1 MHQILKERLMVARL
15 PLLSSGDDPL
25 LKQIL
30 PAILIFVLCL
40 GMVTAIV
47 HATDNEGG
55 GKYNGGSDSCN
66 GDNRKD
72 KSSNW
77 SGSDNADGGSGGV
90 KPSGDGNGGNG
101 GKKKNSDSSI
111 ADGGDGGGGPNWNSG
126 SWNGNWNG
134 GKGGAWK
141 DNTKDTG
148 GRGNV
153 NVGNIVEGFGHD
165 QESSIG
171 VTTLVVVQHTV
182 STHTVQTTVEVLLVT
197 YSVETVSSLCAG
209 WWNLVESNTERLF
222 RKFLFLFASV
232 GERIGRKNVLGNR
245 KRREIYYF
253 VVDNPFSHFRRI
265 TRMAGVGPNEGSW
278 HLRILEKMG
287 LIKSE
292 YVGRYLTYHANN
304 SGDIGGQRNQ
314 MVSLIANSNAT
325 KILDYLRGNPGV
337 KIAHLTRAL
346 MMNRSTISYHIRRMQ
361 TTGLIEKIERNG
373 LRVSPRVENH
383 ERGSAGL
390 VVNPVVARDTARH
403 GRIITI
409 NV

>member
-1 MHQILKERLMVARL
+1 LHQILKERLMVARL

-30 PAILIFVLCL
+30 PTILIFVLCL

-77 SGSDNADGGSGGV
+77 SGSDNADGGSGGL
-90 KPSGDGNGGNG
+90 KPSGDDNGGNG
-101 GKKKNSDSSI
+101 GKKKNRDSSI

-126 SWNGNWNG
+126 NWNS

-153 NVGNIVEGFGHD
+153 NVGNIVEGFGHG

-197 YSVETVSSLCAG
+197 YSVETVSSVCAG
-209 WWNLVESNTERLF
+209 WWNLVESNAERLF